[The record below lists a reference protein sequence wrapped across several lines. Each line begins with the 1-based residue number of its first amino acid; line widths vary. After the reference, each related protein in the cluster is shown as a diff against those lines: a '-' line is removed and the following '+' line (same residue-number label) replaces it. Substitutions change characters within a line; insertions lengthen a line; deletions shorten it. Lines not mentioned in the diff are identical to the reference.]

1 MTLGHRIDRD
11 VTMPLKV
18 NNPNRR
24 PVTVP
29 ANITVPANQLSASVT
44 VATTDTRDKDGDHKL
59 TFFIYRDRDDP
70 FLFASNNVAVTV
82 RDVTPAGT
90 PTIKAITNSVDES
103 GDPNRNRKLNFG
115 VLLSKPVNTT
125 VRVDYRTRDG
135 SAKAGSDYVAKSGTL
150 TFAPNEVRKDVS
162 VEILEDGVGEPR
174 ETFRLILSNP
184 TGVAVLTQFYWALGI
199 IYDRSPTFIVYD
211 ASAHESGSGTDTA
224 MSFKVHLLNADGNA
238 TVRVDYTTAD
248 GSARAGSDYIA
259 KSGTLTFRPGG
270 PSSQIVTVPV
280 KDDVVEDSGETFSL
294 RLSNPQGGAQL
305 HVSDSR
311 ATGTILAAL
320 QLSISDAAA
329 TEGVDETIDFVVGLS
344 GEAIGTVTVDYATS
358 DDTATA
364 GTNHDYT
371 ATSGTLTFL
380 AGEKEKTISVPVLDD
395 AEAAEADEKFFMVL
409 DSLTGAKFAN
419 PNQDGDGEGVGT
431 IRNNAVPLE
440 LSISDAT
447 GTEGAD
453 ETMDFIVSLNRATTR
468 SVTVNVLF
476 SSGTADFSDIDLLQ
490 NNVTFEPGETEKTYS
505 IGIVYDNVD
514 EPSETFSMVL
524 HAGVPPTVITIA
536 DSSGEGTIL
545 APGHAVTSAALTSD
559 PDDDGREGDDGV
571 YAIGDVI
578 RATVTFIGPVTVDES
593 GGTPFLVLEVG
604 SGTAE
609 ARYESGSGTGSLV
622 FAYTVVENDEDSD
635 GVAIA
640 ANGIK
645 PDGGVIRDASDAK
658 AALTH
663 GATPADAGHKV
674 DGVRPVLLS
683 AMRPTGGDTFT
694 LTFSEPISFVFLG
707 SFGLATA
714 TGAPLGSPVD
724 PVISGAAVELTPPG
738 FLDINLVGS
747 IQIGQA
753 GVRDLAGN
761 GNATRSSFAV
771 SASSLPQLSV
781 ADAEGTEGTDA
792 AIDFTVRLSAAQTG
806 AVTIDYNTQDG
817 TATAGSDYTETS
829 GTLTFNAGETEKTVS
844 VPIIDDTVPDDG
856 ETFILVLTNPAGATL
871 GDAMA
876 TGTIRN
882 TEEEEP
888 TTPANTLTA
897 SFPESPYASRLH
909 KGASDRPQVVVAFSE
924 AVESF
929 GKDTPSVLV
938 TGGTISSFQ
947 AHTEDGLSNA
957 WIFFVTP
964 DGDGDVTFTLAA
976 GAACAAGGICTA
988 GGTTL
993 TDVPA
998 TRTIPGPDPAADADD
1013 TEEAAAPPL
1022 TASFTGV
1029 PAEHAGPGTEFAF
1042 QLTFS
1047 ENPKLSYKTLRDH
1060 SFTVTGGE
1068 VRKAKRQRQG
1078 SNVGWNITV
1087 EPSGWGDIAISL
1099 PGGRACGTTGAAC
1112 TADGKVLANT
1122 TGATVRGPLALSV
1135 ADARVEEAPNALL
1148 AFQVTL
1154 SRAAS
1159 GTVTVGYAT
1168 SDDTATAGTDYTAA
1182 SGTLTFLA
1190 GEREKTVSVPVLDDV
1205 LDDGGET
1212 LKLTLS
1218 DPTGARIRDAE
1229 ATGTIEN
1236 SDPLPRAWL
1245 ARFGRTVANHIVEA
1259 VRGRMFSAQESSRR
1273 VTLGGADLK
1282 EPPAPEITQA
1292 SPWDELTPEDQ
1303 RPENSRNLRV
1313 SEFLLSSSFEVSL
1326 AQNATRDHG
1335 PGWTA
1340 WGGAARTSFSGS
1352 DSDLSIDGDVTTA
1365 TLGVDR
1371 AWDRLITGVALARS
1385 TGDGSYS
1392 TGDIKGD
1399 LKSSIT
1405 SAHPYLRFSI
1415 NDRLS
1420 AWTLLGY
1427 GKGELTLTHSGG
1439 EERTDIEMK
1448 MAALGARGAL
1458 VAAGG
1463 FDISA
1468 RSDALLVRTSS
1479 EGTSRMAETE
1489 ADVSRLRLV
1498 LEGSRPLVFASGT
1511 SLTPSVEVGVRRDG
1525 GDAER
1530 GVGFEVGGAMRYVN
1544 PSIGLTVEI
1553 TARRLMAHQQ
1563 SGYSEWGAGGS
1574 VQFAPGGSDRGFS
1587 AKLGSSV
1594 GIATSGVEGLWA
1606 MGDTRG
1612 LAGGA
1617 QAPGRVDAE
1626 AGYAM
1631 GAFGGSG
1638 VITPYGGFSMSGDR
1652 KYRAGWRL
1660 GLGDSFNLSLEGD
1673 RTGNPDAPSGHGVA
1687 LRGSLRW

>member
-29 ANITVPANQLSASVT
+29 ASITVPANQLSASVT
-44 VATTDTRDKDGDHKL
+44 VTTTDTRDKDGDHKL

-90 PTIKAITNSVDES
+90 PTIKAVTNSVDES

-115 VLLSKPVNTT
+115 VILSKPVNTT
-125 VRVDYRTRDG
+125 VKVDYRTGDG
-135 SAKAGSDYVAKSGTL
+135 SARAGSDYIAKSGTL
-150 TFAPNEVRKDVS
+150 VFRPNEVRKDIT
-162 VEILEDGVGEPR
+162 VEILEDGVGEDR
-174 ETFRLILSNP
+174 ETFRLWLSNP

-199 IYDRSPTFIVYD
+199 IYDRNPTFIVYD
-211 ASAHESGSGTDTA
+211 ASAHESGSGTDST

-248 GSARAGSDYIA
+248 GSARAPSDYTA
-259 KSGTLTFRPGG
+259 TSGTLTFRPGG

-280 KDDVVEDSGETFSL
+280 KDDAVEDSGETFSL

-305 HVSDSR
+305 HVSRSR

-344 GEAIGTVTVDYATS
+344 QKAIGTVTVDYATS

-395 AEAAEADEKFFMVL
+395 AEADEADERFFMVL
-409 DSLTGAKFAN
+409 DSLEGAKFAN

-453 ETMDFIVSLNRATTR
+453 ETMDFVVSLNRATTR
-468 SVTVNVLF
+468 SVTVDVLF
-476 SSGTADFSDIDLLQ
+476 SSGTADFSDIELLQ
-490 NNVTFEPGETEKTYS
+490 DSVTFEPGETEKTYS
-505 IGIVYDNVD
+505 IGIVDDNVD
-514 EPSETFSMVL
+514 EPSETFSMIL
-524 HAGVPPTVITIA
+524 IAGVPPTVIALA
-536 DSSGEGTIL
+536 DSVGEGTIL
-545 APGHAVTSAALTSD
+545 APGQAVTSAALASD
-559 PDDDGREGDDGV
+559 PNDDGRDGDDGV

-578 RATVTFIGPVTVDES
+578 RATVTFSGPVTVDES

-645 PDGGVIRDASDAK
+645 PDGGVIRDASEAK

-663 GATPADAGHKV
+663 GATPADAGHRV

-683 AMRPTGGDTFT
+683 AMRPTGGDTFI
-694 LTFSEPISFVFLG
+694 LTFSETISSVFLG
-707 SFGLATA
+707 SFALATA
-714 TGAPLGSPVD
+714 TGSPLGSPVD

-806 AVTIDYNTQDG
+806 TVTIDYNTQDG

-929 GKDTPSVLV
+929 GKDTQSVLV
-938 TGGTISSFQ
+938 TGGTVASVQ

-964 DGDGDVTFTLAA
+964 EGDGDVTFALAA
-976 GAACAAGGICTA
+976 GVACAAGGICTA

-1013 TEEAAAPPL
+1013 TEEAAPPPL
-1022 TASFTGV
+1022 TASFEGV
-1029 PAEHAGPGTEFAF
+1029 PASHGGPGSEAF
-1042 QLTFS
+1042 TFRVRFNI
-1047 ENPKLSYKTLRDH
+1047 EPRVSYTVLRDE
-1060 SFTVTGGE
+1060 SFAVTGGD
-1068 VRKAKRQRQG
+1068 VDKARRVDG
-1078 SNVGWNITV
+1078 RNDLREIHIEPLGWDDVTV
-1087 EPSGWGDIAISL
+1087 MLA
-1099 PGGRACGTTGAAC
+1099 GGRACGTTGAIC
-1112 TADGKVLANT
+1112 TADGRVLSGT
-1122 TGATVRGPLALSV
+1122 LSVTVPGPVSVSV
-1135 ADARVEEAPNALL
+1135 ADARAEEGPNAELL
-1148 AFQVTL
+1148 FPITL

-1168 SDDTATAGTDYTAA
+1168 SDGTATAGADYTAT

-1190 GEREKTVSVPVLDDV
+1190 GETEKTVSVPVLDDI

-1229 ATGTIEN
+1229 ALGTIGN
-1236 SDPLPRAWL
+1236 SDPLPKAWL
-1245 ARFGRTVANHIVEA
+1245 ARFGRTVANHVVEA
-1259 VRGRMFSAQESSRR
+1259 VRGRMSSAQGPSRR

-1282 EPPAPEITQA
+1282 EPPDPEITQP

-1303 RPENSRNLRV
+1303 RPESFSSLRV
-1313 SEFLLSSSFEVSL
+1313 REFLLSSSFEVPL
-1326 AQNATRDHG
+1326 AQNATRDPG

-1352 DSDLSIDGDVTTA
+1352 DSEVSIDGDVTTA

-1371 AWDRLITGVALARS
+1371 AWDRVLLGLALARS
-1385 TGDGSYS
+1385 TGDGSYGR
-1392 TGDIKGD
+1392 GDIRGD

-1405 SAHPYLRFSI
+1405 SAHPYLRFSL

-1427 GKGELTLTHSGG
+1427 GRGELTLTHSGG
-1439 EERTDIEMK
+1439 EEKTDIEMK

-1458 VAAGG
+1458 FAAGG

-1468 RSDALLVRTSS
+1468 RTDALLVRTSS
-1479 EGTSRMAETE
+1479 EGTSEMAETE
-1489 ADVSRLRLV
+1489 ADVSRLWLV
-1498 LEGSRPLVFASGT
+1498 LEGSRPLAFASGS
-1511 SLTPSVEVGVRRDG
+1511 SLTPSVELGVRRDG

-1530 GVGFEVGGAMRYVN
+1530 GVGFEVGGGMRYAN

-1553 TARRLMAHQQ
+1553 TARRLMAHEQD
-1563 SGYSEWGAGGS
+1563 GYSEWGAGGS

-1594 GIATSGVEGLWA
+1594 GTATSGVEGLWA
-1606 MGDTRG
+1606 MGDARG
-1612 LAGGA
+1612 LTGGT
-1617 QAPGRVDAE
+1617 QAPGRLDAE

-1652 KYRAGWRL
+1652 RYRAGWRL

-1673 RTGNPDAPSGHGVA
+1673 RTENPDAPSRHGVA